1 MTGGTSSG
9 RPSFGVVVLTQ
20 GRRPEELARGLKSLQ
35 RQQGVDLDVVV
46 VGNAWN
52 PTGLP
57 DEVKTLALPTNI
69 GIPAGRNAGVP
80 HVDGE
85 FLFFLDDDAWLID
98 DDVLLRTAGYLREH
112 PDVGLVQPLIEDPE
126 VSDGAHP
133 GRWIPRLGARQRH
146 TEADVFSVVEM
157 TVAMRR
163 GAFEATGGWPG
174 IFFYAHEGIE
184 LAWRVWAAGYRVR
197 YVPSLRTG
205 HPVVDPRRHSD
216 YFFKNARNRVWL
228 ARRNLP
234 RPLAV
239 AYVGSWTGI
248 QLVRW
253 AAQRDGL
260 ASWWSGWVH
269 GWRSDPF
276 EPGEDRTRLSW
287 WAVARM
293 ARHGRFLIV

>member
-35 RQQGVDLDVVV
+35 RQQGVELDVVV

-57 DEVKTLALPTNI
+57 NEVKTLALPTNI

-163 GAFEATGGWPG
+163 EAFEATGGWPG

-276 EPGEDRTRLSW
+276 EPGEDRTRLTW
-287 WAVARM
+287 RAVARM

>member
-1 MTGGTSSG
+1 MS

-20 GRRPEELARGLKSLQ
+20 GRRPEELQRGLDSLQ
-35 RQQGVDLDVVV
+35 RQRDVDLDIVV

-57 DEVKTLALPTNI
+57 ERVKTLALPTNI

-80 HVDGE
+80 HVEGE

-98 DDVLLRTAGYLREH
+98 DDVLLRTGEYLRDH
-112 PDVGLVQPLIEDPE
+112 PDVGLVQPLIEDPD
-126 VSDGAHP
+126 VSEGGHP

-157 TVAMRR
+157 TVALRR
-163 GAFEATGGWPG
+163 EAFEAAGGWPG

-184 LAWRVWAAGYRVR
+184 LAWRVWAAGFRVR

-205 HPVVDPRRHSD
+205 HPVIDPRRHSD
-216 YFFKNARNRVWL
+216 YYFKNARNRVWL

-234 RPLAV
+234 TPLDL
-239 AYVGSWTGI
+239 AYVGTWTGI

-253 AAQRDGL
+253 SAQRDGL
-260 ASWWSGWVH
+260 ASWWSGWLH
-269 GWRSDPF
+269 GWRADPF
-276 EPGEDRTRLSW
+276 EPGEDRSRLSW
-287 WAVARM
+287 RAVGRM
-293 ARHGRFLIV
+293 ARHGRLLII

>member
-163 GAFEATGGWPG
+163 EAFEATGGWPG

-276 EPGEDRTRLSW
+276 EPGEDRTRLTW
-287 WAVARM
+287 RAVARM

>member
-1 MTGGTSSG
+1 MSDP
-9 RPSFGVVVLTQ
+9 RFAVVVLTQ
-20 GRRPEELARGLKSLQ
+20 GRRPEELRRGLDSLLSQ
-35 RQQGVDLDVVV
+35 RGVELDVVV

-52 PTGLP
+52 PVGLH
-57 DEVKTLALPTNI
+57 EQVKTLALPTNV

-80 HVDGE
+80 HVEGE

-98 DDVLLRTAGYLREH
+98 DDVLLRTAHYLRSH
-112 PDVGLVQPLIEDPE
+112 PDVGLVQPLIEDPDAAE
-126 VSDGAHP
+126 LP

-163 GAFEATGGWPG
+163 EAFEATGGWPG

-205 HPVVDPRRHSD
+205 HPVIDPRRHAD
-216 YFFKNARNRVWL
+216 YFYKNARNRVWL

-234 RPLAV
+234 APLALV
-239 AYVGSWTGI
+239 YVTSWTGI

-253 AAQRDGL
+253 TTRREGL
-260 ASWWSGWVH
+260 ESWWTGWLD
-269 GWRSDPF
+269 GWRTDPF
-276 EPGEDRTRLSW
+276 EPGEDRSRLRW
-287 WAVARM
+287 RDVARM
-293 ARHGRFLIV
+293 ARHGRFLII